1 MIGGAL
7 IKDAV
12 LVRGEAA
19 AVKEDNDVVLDP
31 CEGSGRSWRAFC
43 MHADSATVG
52 GVVAATNGGI
62 CAPICAPIS

>member
-1 MIGGAL
+1 MDARSTCRIDERSKGFGVLIKQGILMIGGAL

-31 CEGSGRSWRAFC
+31 CEGSGRS
-43 MHADSATVG
+43 
-52 GVVAATNGGI
+52 
-62 CAPICAPIS
+62 